1 VAFSRDGQWVTYVSV
16 PDYTLWRSRVDGSER
31 LQLTY
36 PPMAAVLPRWSPDGT
51 RIAYS
56 TADLGK
62 PFKIFLISAQGGTPE
77 ELLPENAQEVDATWS
92 ADGTQI
98 AFGRLSIGDVKSV
111 NIQLADVKSH
121 TASILPGSDG
131 LFSPRWSPDGR
142 YLAAIGV
149 QGSTNLVLYDFRAKH
164 WSDWFTE
171 TNNIT
176 YLEWSSDSQYLSWG
190 NFGTAQPA
198 CRRIKV
204 GEHQAHDLF
213 AIRDLHRYVGILGSW
228 SGEAPDGSRIFTRD
242 LSTQD
247 VYALDMDLP

>member
-1 VAFSRDGQWVTYVSV
+1 VSI

-36 PPMAAVLPRWSPDGT
+36 PPMAALLPRWSPDGT

-62 PFKIFLISAQGGTPE
+62 PFKIFLISAQGGAPE
-77 ELLPENAQEVDATWS
+77 ELLPENAQEVDASWS

-98 AFGRLSIGDVKSV
+98 AFGRLPVGDLEGV
-111 NIQLADVKSH
+111 NIQVADVKSH
-121 TASILPGSDG
+121 TASTLSGSDG

-142 YLAAIGV
+142 YVAAIGA
-149 QGSTNLVLYDFRAKH
+149 QGSTKLMLYDFRAKQ

-171 TNNIT
+171 ANNIT
-176 YLEWSSDSQYLSWG
+176 YLEWSSNSQYLSWD
-190 NFGTAQPA
+190 NFGTAHPA

-204 GEHQAHDLF
+204 GEHQAQDVF
-213 AIRDLHRYVGILGSW
+213 AIKGLHRYVGILGSW

-247 VYALDMDLP
+247 VYALDVDLP

>member
-98 AFGRLSIGDVKSV
+98 AFGRLSIGDVNSV
-111 NIQLADVKSH
+111 NIQVADVKSH

-142 YLAAIGV
+142 YIAAIGV
-149 QGSTNLVLYDFRAKH
+149 QGSTKLMLYDPREKQ

-176 YLEWSSDSQYLSWG
+176 YLEWSSESQYLSWD
-190 NFGTAQPA
+190 NFGTAHPA

-204 GEHQAHDLF
+204 GEHQAQHLF
-213 AIRDLHRYVGILGSW
+213 AIKDLHRYVGILGSW

-247 VYALDMDLP
+247 AYALDVDLP